1 VNKCLI
7 TLGTIIPAEAFNF
20 LSELPELRVLKCVD
34 LTKNQP
40 DAINQAIDAICIEMN
55 TMVDMNFLDKYPNC
69 RYLLTATTGVSN
81 INEELL
87 IERKI
92 ELISLR
98 NETRFLEE
106 ITSTSEFALGLIRS
120 VWRKIVLATKA
131 VPLGLTRNDLSS
143 LQIKGKKVG
152 IVGMGRIGKR
162 LVKYF
167 DALECEVFFYDTEAI
182 DMSQVQGAN
191 SVESITT
198 LCEQANILVICASYN
213 QHFLKSYPIIKKE
226 HIAIMPKDSIIINVA
241 RGGLL
246 DESAAL
252 DALETK
258 HLYGLGLDVLADED
272 LHNSTQDIRR
282 RAEVLF
288 DKGFNLVITPHIGG
302 MSNDAYLKC
311 YRFIANKFVSKLDSN
326 FS

>member
-1 VNKCLI
+1 MNKLLI

-40 DAINQAIDAICIEMN
+40 DAINQAIGAICIEMN
-55 TMVDMNFLDKYPNC
+55 TMVDRNFLDKYPNC

-87 IERKI
+87 IQRKI
-92 ELISLR
+92 ELISLK

-106 ITSTSEFALGLIRS
+106 ITSTSEFALGLILS

-182 DMSQVQGAN
+182 DMSQVQGAK

-252 DALETK
+252 DALETQ

>member
-1 VNKCLI
+1 
-7 TLGTIIPAEAFNF
+7 
-20 LSELPELRVLKCVD
+20 
-34 LTKNQP
+34 
-40 DAINQAIDAICIEMN
+40 
-55 TMVDMNFLDKYPNC
+55 MVDMNFLDKYPNC

-106 ITSTSEFALGLIRS
+106 ITSTSEFALGLILS

-167 DALECEVFFYDTEAI
+167 NALECEVFFYDTEAI

-198 LCEQANILVICASYN
+198 LCKQANILVICASYN

>member
-1 VNKCLI
+1 VNKLLI

-40 DAINQAIDAICIEMN
+40 DAINQAIGAICIEMN
-55 TMVDMNFLDKYPNC
+55 TMVDRNFLDKYPNC

-87 IERKI
+87 IQRKI
-92 ELISLR
+92 ELISLK

-106 ITSTSEFALGLIRS
+106 ITSTSEFALGLILS

-182 DMSQVQGAN
+182 DMSQVQGAK

-252 DALETK
+252 DALETQ